1 MVEEE
6 AVEVPSKSSTYYPP
20 LLLEPY
26 RMETYIEFGQEE
38 DLILFQHVQEKRHL
52 PHESGTIHLSM
63 IIDLFHHIRHQVW
76 REQDRDLLVVEANS
90 VVEQDDYSN
99 LDYRV
104 YSIVVEG
111 VDSLVD
117 FEQVVYID

>member
-1 MVEEE
+1 MVVEE
-6 AVEVPSKSSTYYPP
+6 AVEVPSKSSTYYLP
-20 LLLEPY
+20 LLLDPY
-26 RMETYIEFGQEE
+26 RMETYIESGQEE
-38 DLILFQHVQEKRHL
+38 DLILFQHVQERRHL
-52 PHESGTIHLSM
+52 PHESRTIRLSM
-63 IIDLFHHIRHQVW
+63 IIDLFHRIRHQVW

-104 YSIVVEG
+104 YSIVVEE